1 VSEERARPETRA
13 YAGAADAVVAIDEV
27 VSVQIKSNF
36 WHSWTQVAI
45 RHEQEARRARA
56 KLVAGW
62 GASDAGI
69 HMPEEMQASM
79 VSLVAVAFALD
90 ALHFEVAPLIG
101 RSSDPRDG
109 GGSAWGYQLDTFR
122 LALPGV
128 ANKWQS
134 RMEWLADV
142 RRDAVH
148 AQPVSRPPRPHPGV
162 PTNTADEYRVF
173 SSESA
178 TRAVDFLM
186 EVLRSFF
193 KGSRGDQRVLDW
205 GRPYGP
211 QMSEFEA
218 VRKANSSAD
227 SSEGAA
233 TEEP

>member
-1 VSEERARPETRA
+1 VNEERARTETRA
-13 YAGAADAVVAIDEV
+13 HAGVADGVVAIGEV

-36 WHSWTQVAI
+36 WHSWTLIAI

-62 GASDAGI
+62 GTSDAGRY
-69 HMPEEMQASM
+69 MPEEMQASM
-79 VSLVAVAFALD
+79 VSLVSVAFALD

-101 RSSDPRDG
+101 RSSDPRNG
-109 GGSAWGYQLDTFR
+109 GGKAWGYQSDTFR

-134 RMEWLADV
+134 RMEWLAGI

-148 AQPVSRPPRPHPGV
+148 AQPVSHPPHPHPGV
-162 PTNTADEYRVF
+162 PTNTAIEYQEF
-173 SSESA
+173 SSECA

-193 KGSRGDQRVLDW
+193 EGSRGDQRVLDW
-205 GRPYGP
+205 GRPYRP
-211 QMSEFEA
+211 QMDEFEA
-218 VRKANSSAD
+218 VRKQTSAD
-227 SSEGAA
+227 
-233 TEEP
+233 